1 MARIVVAMS
10 GGVDSSVAAALLK
23 EQGHEVIGM
32 MLRLWSEPALIEDDG
47 VERVVQNKCCSLES
61 VDDARRVARMLDI
74 PFYLVNVEQEF
85 KENVVDYFY
94 AEYLAG
100 RTPNPCLTCNRH
112 IRFTLLLNRA
122 LALDAD
128 YLATGHYVRVDT
140 NPATGKF
147 RLRRGIDPGKD
158 QSYVLHVLN
167 QQQLSHASFP
177 LGEYTKPQVR
187 AMAAE
192 RGMSVASKAESQE
205 ICFVAQNDYRGF
217 IDRYAK
223 VQEDEMVERQER
235 QLVRAGAAAQA
246 RSGSMIQIPR
256 PGPIVDTDG
265 KMLGRH
271 RGLAY
276 YTIGQR
282 KGLGLTSTEPLHVL
296 KIDAE
301 QNALVVGPAEG
312 LLRSWCTVGGM
323 HYVSGEAP
331 AAPFTARARIRYK
344 AEEQEAMITPLEGNR
359 ACVTFTGPQRAIT
372 PGQAAVF
379 YGGEEGDE
387 VLCGGIIE

>member
-23 EQGHEVIGM
+23 EQGHEVIGI
-32 MLRLWSEPALIEDDG
+32 MLRLWSEPGTFEDEG
-47 VERVVQNKCCSLES
+47 LERVVQNKCCSLEA
-61 VDDARRVARMLDI
+61 VDDARRVARKLDI
-74 PFYLVNVEQEF
+74 PFYLVNVEEEF
-85 KENVVDYFY
+85 KENVVDLFY
-94 AEYLAG
+94 REYVAG

-112 IRFTLLLNRA
+112 IRFTVLLNRA

-128 YLATGHYVRVDT
+128 YLATGHYVRVDDH
-140 NPATGKF
+140 PLTGKR
-147 RLRRGIDPGKD
+147 RLRRGLDPDKD

-167 QQQLSHASFP
+167 QEQLAHACFP
-177 LGEYTKPQVR
+177 LGKYTKPQVR

-192 RGMSVASKAESQE
+192 RGLSVASKPESQE

-217 IDRYAK
+217 IDRYATGLT
-223 VQEDEMVERQER
+223 EERAP
-235 QLVRAGAAAQA
+235 VAV
-246 RSGSMIQIPR
+246 GSTGGGTPLISIPR
-256 PGPIVDTDG
+256 PGPIYDRQG
-265 KMLGRH
+265 KVLGRH

-301 QNALVVGPAEG
+301 QNALIVGPAEA
-312 LLRSWCTVGGM
+312 LLQAGCTVGKM
-323 HYVSGEAP
+323 HYLSGEMP
-331 AAPFTARARIRYK
+331 AEPFTAWVRIRYK
-344 AEEQEAMITPLEGNR
+344 APERESLVTPLDGEHVQ
-359 ACVTFTGPQRAIT
+359 VTFAQPQRAIT

-379 YGGEEGDE
+379 YGGEDGDE